1 MSNAAAPDTNAAT
14 FGTTRDLA
22 DCFATGCAC
31 VALDRQELK
40 QKLASQLDA
49 SMAAK
54 LTETLPGLFANVAV
68 FLPAPEYRAMLELVN
83 AVESTLALP
92 AARAELLA
100 GSDAIARRDHG
111 PAGVF
116 MGYDFH
122 RDGINPKLIEIN
134 TNAGGAFLHA
144 LQRDAQQYCCPEIET
159 VLGIT
164 PLASFDDDVIAM
176 FRQEWQR
183 QRGDA
188 TLTRIAI
195 VDTDPEQQFLYPEF
209 ELARHLFQQHG
220 IEAIITAPEALTF
233 DGHQLHWQER
243 PIDLVYN
250 RLTDFLLQSE
260 ACRALRDAYDSGA
273 AVVTPNPHN
282 YVLHADK
289 RNLIALTDSGTLKR
303 WGVPAALQQVLGQ
316 RIPATIAVTADNAD
330 TLWQQR
336 RQWFFKPAQG
346 FGSKATYR
354 GEKLTRGTWEQILSG
369 NYVAQQFSPP
379 SEQQIEHEDIPVTL
393 KSDLRLYCYRG
404 KPLMIAARLYQGQT
418 TNLRTPGG
426 GFAPVYVLPE

>member
-1 MSNAAAPDTNAAT
+1 MSNTDTAAVDAVAP
-14 FGTTRDLA
+14 RDLA

-31 VALDRQELK
+31 VALDRAELK
-40 QKLASQLDA
+40 QQLATQLDA
-49 SMAAK
+49 DMAAK
-54 LTETLPGLFANVAV
+54 LTEALPGLFANVAV
-68 FLPAPEYRAMLELVN
+68 FLPAQEYQAMLELVS
-83 AVESTLALP
+83 AAETTLTLP
-92 AARAELLA
+92 TARAELLA
-100 GSDAIARRDHG
+100 SSEPIAHRDHG

-122 RDGINPKLIEIN
+122 RNGAEPKLIEIN

-144 LQRDAQQYCCPEIET
+144 LQRSAQQYCCPEIET
-159 VLGIT
+159 VLGVT
-164 PLASFDDDVIAM
+164 PATTFDDDVMAM
-176 FRQEWQR
+176 FRQELQR

-188 TLTRIAI
+188 KLTRIAI
-195 VDTDPEQQFLYPEF
+195 VDTNPEQQFLYPEF
-209 ELARHLFQQHG
+209 ELAKHLFQQHG
-220 IEAIITAPEALTF
+220 IETVITDPGALTF
-233 DGHQLHWQER
+233 DAHHLLWQGK

-250 RLTDFLLQSE
+250 RLTDFLLQEE
-260 ACRALRDAYDSGA
+260 ACRPLREAYDNNA
-273 AVVTPNPHN
+273 VVVTPNPHN

-289 RNLIALTDSGTLKR
+289 RNLITLTDPETLQR
-303 WGVPAALQQVLGQ
+303 WGVPASLQKVLGQ
-316 RIPATIAVTADNAD
+316 RIPKTIAVTVANAE

-354 GEKLTRGTWEQILSG
+354 GEKLTRGTWEQILNG

-379 SEQQIEHEDIPVTL
+379 SEQQIEHDEVPVTL

-426 GFAPVYVLPE
+426 GFAPVYVLPEQ